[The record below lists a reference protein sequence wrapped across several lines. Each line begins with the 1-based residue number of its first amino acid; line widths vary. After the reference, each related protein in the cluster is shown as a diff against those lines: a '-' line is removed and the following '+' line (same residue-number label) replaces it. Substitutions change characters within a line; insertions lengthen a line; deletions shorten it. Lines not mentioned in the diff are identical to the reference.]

1 MQLAFGSCWV
11 FLEDLQVVK
20 KNLVVLEIIYKVLG
34 VA

>member
-11 FLEDLQVVK
+11 YLEDLQVK